1 MLIYQNRDEKYV
13 AQYQFLK
20 ILTLNMCFCV
30 LLESALAHPHV
41 DRINISTK
49 WFHKILTEVDTVKA
63 PIVNLLQFKS
73 LYDNE
78 LLTHA
83 KIRPV
88 SLDFKEACDLPGSK
102 ENVIDYFYGILLS
115 LFWNKN

>member
-1 MLIYQNRDEKYV
+1 MIPQNPML
-13 AQYQFLK
+13 
-20 ILTLNMCFCV
+20 
-30 LLESALAHPHV
+30 
-41 DRINISTK
+41 
-49 WFHKILTEVDTVKA
+49 LTEVDTVKA

-73 LYDNE
+73 LYDNK

-115 LFWNKN
+115 LF